1 MVFKYFGSGKPP
13 DIRAFT
19 RQDDK
24 LAKSLLSEVFIAEA
38 HDPSTSPSPQR
49 KKYIAI
55 WDTGATRTV
64 ISPKVVQELGLKP
77 IRREIAQGA
86 NSISEVNVYLVN
98 LLMPHNVG
106 LVGVPVAEMDFGD
119 EDALIG
125 MDIISKGDFAV
136 SNFQGRTTFT
146 FRTPSLE
153 KFDFVREI
161 NEEKV
166 RWEAHNSPDGQRQER
181 NRKKQ
186 GRRQNK
192 KKK

>member
-1 MVFKYFGSGKPP
+1 MFFKYFGPGKPL

-19 RQDDK
+19 RQADK
-24 LAKSLLSEVFIAEA
+24 LARSLLSEVFISEA
-38 HDPSTSPSPQR
+38 HDPGITPSPLQ

-55 WDTGATRTV
+55 WDTGATGTV
-64 ISPKVVQELGLKP
+64 ISPKVVQELDLKP
-77 IRREIAQGA
+77 IRRELVQGA
-86 NSISEVNVYLVN
+86 NSRSEVNVYLVN

-106 LVGVPVAEMDFGD
+106 LVGVPVAEMYFGE

-153 KFDFVREI
+153 KFDFVKEI
-161 NEEKV
+161 NEEGV
-166 RWEAHNSPDGQRQER
+166 RWKAHNSPDGQRQER
-181 NRKKQ
+181 NRKKET
-186 GRRQNK
+186 RRKRK
-192 KKK
+192 K